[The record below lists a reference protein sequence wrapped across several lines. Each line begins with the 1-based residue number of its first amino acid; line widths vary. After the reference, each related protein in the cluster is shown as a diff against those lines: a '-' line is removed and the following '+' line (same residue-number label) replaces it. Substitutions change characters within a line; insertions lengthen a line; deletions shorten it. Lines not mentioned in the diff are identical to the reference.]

1 MSRKEPDD
9 SRIVSVRLPDD
20 LIQRLDRSLDWRA
33 THQRLPSTRN
43 AAMREALSAWLDQQ
57 EQLAGLLEPQALRR
71 QFQATYNSIRPPETA
86 SPSSS
91 YASCCGG
98 LGSGSM
104 PSWRPFELI
113 IKLISRP
120 SRSMPSTPQLPK
132 TATMPM
138 ANAMSGSDG
147 AIERGL
153 PVPHGLPPRTD
164 QQPSPRPS
172 HLATIGPLSTPQ
184 S

>member
-1 MSRKEPDD
+1 MKGISMSRKEPDD

-33 THQRLPSTRN
+33 THQRLPSSR
-43 AAMREALSAWLDQQ
+43 
-57 EQLAGLLEPQALRR
+57 
-71 QFQATYNSIRPPETA
+71 
-86 SPSSS
+86 

-132 TATMPM
+132 TATMSM
-138 ANAMSGSDG
+138 VNAMSGSDG
-147 AIERGL
+147 AIERGG
-153 PVPHGLPPRTD
+153 PVPHGHPPRTD
-164 QQPSPRPS
+164 PQPSPPPS
-172 HLATIGPLSTPQ
+172 PLATISPLPTPQ